1 MTTAP
6 SIIDASGPCSDASA
20 PARSVVA
27 ERMAYLPA
35 LDGLRAVAVTLV
47 VAYHLDFELARGG
60 FLGVDLFFVI
70 SGFLITTLLVKE
82 HEGSGRIA
90 LGQFWTRRFRRLV
103 PPLVVMTAAT
113 VAATRL
119 YSLPEQWS
127 SIRWDAAAAV
137 GYVANWRFILDE
149 QSYFETL
156 LGPSPL
162 RHTWSLAVEEQWY
175 LLWPAVVL
183 GLVVIARRFGWG
195 RFVPLTAIAVGIAAS
210 ALRMAALYD
219 PADPTRVYFGTDT
232 RAQQLLVGAAL
243 AWLLSQHRLPTA
255 ARRSRARSATVVVAF
270 VAFIAVAATTSD
282 ESTWLYH
289 GGFVAVS
296 LLCAVVVWAVA
307 DVDGPMNWL
316 GVGPLVWL
324 GTRSYAIY
332 LWHWPVIVF
341 VGAPMGLDLPRPALA
356 AVQVA
361 LTLVL
366 AELSFR
372 VVERPIRR
380 SSLRPTLLVGGWTAI
395 SVATAVVAAL
405 VLVAPEG
412 RSLDAVDVV
421 RPNVTIPSPTPS
433 IPSPTADP
441 SAGTGKGPGSSTP
454 AQTVESTVPADP
466 TTVLLLGDSTA
477 LSLAERRTMDPGPE
491 WNVQAFARLG
501 CSISDGNP
509 LDVGSDVGIIQGEN
523 CSLWR
528 TEWADA
534 VAQVEPDITVV
545 MVGAWE
551 VLDHLIDGVAVRFPD
566 PAWFDVVRAGV
577 RESLEI
583 AGAGADD
590 TRVVLLAVPCMRQ
603 APDTILS
610 TVARNDPARVAA
622 FNEVLRQEAA
632 QHPNVDVIDLN
643 DRLCPQ
649 GNYLEAVDGA
659 PLRFDGVHVTTEG
672 ANYVWTWLLDEL
684 DALQEASLP
693 DVQTPTTSSAVPPR

>member
-1 MTTAP
+1 M
-6 SIIDASGPCSDASA
+6 
-20 PARSVVA
+20 VVD
-27 ERMAYLPA
+27 RMAYLPA
-35 LDGLRAVAVTLV
+35 LDGLRAIAVTLV
-47 VAYHLDFELARGG
+47 VAYHLDFEWARGG

-70 SGFLITTLLVKE
+70 SGFLITTLLIKE
-82 HEGSGRIA
+82 HDSTGRIA
-90 LGQFWTRRFRRLV
+90 LGPFWTRRFRRLV

-119 YSLPEQWS
+119 YALPEQWAS
-127 SIRWDAAAAV
+127 VRWDAAAAV
-137 GYVANWRFILDE
+137 GYVANWRFVLDE
-149 QSYFETL
+149 QSYFATL

-183 GLVVIARRFGWG
+183 GLVLIARRSTTWG
-195 RFVPLTAIAVGIAAS
+195 RWVPMGAIIGGAAAS
-210 ALRMAALYD
+210 AALMAALYD

-232 RAQQLLVGAAL
+232 RAQQLLVGAGL
-243 AWLLSQHRLPTA
+243 AWLLSRHGFPTA
-255 ARRSRARSATVVVAF
+255 ARRGRTRTATVIVAF
-270 VAFIAVAATTSD
+270 VAFVVIAATTSD
-282 ESTWLYH
+282 ESAWLYH
-289 GGFVAVS
+289 GGFIAVS
-296 LLCAVVVWAVA
+296 LLCAVIVWAVA
-307 DVDGPMNWL
+307 DIDGPMTWL
-316 GVGPLVWL
+316 GARPLVWI

-332 LWHWPVIVF
+332 LWHWPVIIF
-341 VGAPMGLDLPRPALA
+341 VGAPMGLELPRPALA
-356 AVQVA
+356 ALQVA

-372 VVERPIRR
+372 LVERPIRG
-380 SSLRPTLLVGGWTAI
+380 STLRPTVLVSGWTAI
-395 SVATAVVAAL
+395 SAATAVVAVLIL
-405 VLVAPEG
+405 VPPEG
-412 RSLDAVDVV
+412 RSLDAVEVV
-421 RPNVTIPSPTPS
+421 RPSTTTTSPTTSTPLSTPTPS
-433 IPSPTADP
+433 S
-441 SAGTGKGPGSSTP
+441 GGSIP
-454 AQTVESTVPADP
+454 AQAAESTVPTEP
-466 TTVLLLGDSTA
+466 STVLLLGDSTA
-477 LSLAERRTMDPGPE
+477 LSLAERRTIDPGPE

-534 VAQVEPDITVV
+534 VALVEPDITVV

-551 VLDHLIDGVAVRFPD
+551 VLDHLINGVAVRFPD
-566 PAWFDVVRAGV
+566 PPWFDVVSAGV
-577 RESLEI
+577 RESIEI
-583 AGAGADD
+583 AGAGAGADD

-632 QHPNVDVIDLN
+632 RHPNVDVIDLN

-649 GNYLEAVDGA
+649 GAFLEEVDGA
-659 PLRFDGVHVTTEG
+659 PVRYDGVHVTTEG

-684 DALQEASLP
+684 EALQRADP
-693 DVQTPTTSSAVPPR
+693 HTATSSSLVPPR